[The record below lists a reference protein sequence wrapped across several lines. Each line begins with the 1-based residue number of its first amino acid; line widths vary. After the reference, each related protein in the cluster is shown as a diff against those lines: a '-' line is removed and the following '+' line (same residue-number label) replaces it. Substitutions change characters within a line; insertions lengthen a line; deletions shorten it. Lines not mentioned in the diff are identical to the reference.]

1 MTILRLKPN
10 HITHRRLREQRER
23 DKARLIK
30 RIGITLADAPLY
42 DEQLRFLAYE
52 ESLRK

>member
-1 MTILRLKPN
+1 MTILQLKSN

-23 DKARLIK
+23 DKTRLIK
-30 RIGITLADAPLY
+30 KIGLDSVNAPLY
-42 DEQLRFLAYE
+42 DETLRFLAYE

>member
-1 MTILRLKPN
+1 MTILQLKPN
-10 HITHRRLREQRER
+10 HITHRRLRERRER
-23 DKARLIK
+23 EKARLIRK
-30 RIGITLADAPLY
+30 IGVRLEDAPLY

>member
-1 MTILRLKPN
+1 MTVLRLKPN
-10 HITHRRLREQRER
+10 HITHKCLRERREK
-23 DKARLIK
+23 DKLRLIK
-30 RIGITLADAPLY
+30 RIGVQIEDAPLH